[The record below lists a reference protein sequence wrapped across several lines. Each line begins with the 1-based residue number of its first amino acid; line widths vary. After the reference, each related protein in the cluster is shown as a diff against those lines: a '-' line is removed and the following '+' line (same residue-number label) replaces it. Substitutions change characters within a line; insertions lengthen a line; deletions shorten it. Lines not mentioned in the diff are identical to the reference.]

1 MQLQSPG
8 ILNVCEIKGLFLE
21 SRVPSVLW
29 VGFKYIHSWD
39 LSYPYVFFLLFWN
52 PWIPKAQFPK
62 YVKGNYTFQREF
74 SGQICLR
81 HNIGDTPL
89 LEIHNAVCF
98 GLDCVPPWEKICWS
112 LNPQGLRMWLYKVF
126 TEIIKLKWG
135 HKEGL
140 VQYDWY
146 PYWKGKFGHKHRHAE
161 REDHGER
168 QGEEAKEIGLQQVL
182 PSQSSEGRDL
192 LTP

>member
-8 ILNVCEIKGLFLE
+8 ILHVCEIKGLFLE

-29 VGFKYIHSWD
+29 VGLKYIHSWD
-39 LSYPYVFFLLFWN
+39 LSYPYVLFLLFWN

-135 HKEGL
+135 HIHPTQSVRISWCL
-140 VQYDWY
+140 C
-146 PYWKGKFGHKHRHAE
+146 
-161 REDHGER
+161 
-168 QGEEAKEIGLQQVL
+168 ILQDPKLPFPTMCRDL
-182 PSQSSEGRDL
+182 PSHL
-192 LTP
+192 LLLILHST

>member
-8 ILNVCEIKGLFLE
+8 ILHVCEIKGLFLE

-29 VGFKYIHSWD
+29 VGLKYIHSWD
-39 LSYPYVFFLLFWN
+39 LSYPYVLFLLFWN

-126 TEIIKLKWG
+126 TEIIKLKGIIRVGPHPIWYMSSQ
-135 HKEGL
+135 KE
-140 VQYDWY
+140 
-146 PYWKGKFGHKHRHAE
+146 
-161 REDHGER
+161 
-168 QGEEAKEIGLQQVL
+168 EIWI
-182 PSQSSEGRDL
+182 SRDI
-192 LTP
+192 